1 MIPDFKEVFIFPT
14 QRKAETLKSRPLRVL
29 QRSLMT
35 EIEMEMHCD
44 HISEQF
50 QFSGLNDAMCNFE
63 RRAEQTRHANASP
76 FSGLM
81 RNRGTR
87 GQAR

>member
-14 QRKAETLKSRPLRVL
+14 QRKAETLKSRLLRVL
-29 QRSLMT
+29 QRIIT

-50 QFSGLNDAMCNFE
+50 QFSGLNDAMCNLE
-63 RRAEQTRHANASP
+63 
-76 FSGLM
+76 
-81 RNRGTR
+81 
-87 GQAR
+87 

>member
-29 QRSLMT
+29 QRI
-35 EIEMEMHCD
+35 IEMEMHCD

-50 QFSGLNDAMCNFE
+50 QFSGLNDAMCNLE
-63 RRAEQTRHANASP
+63 
-76 FSGLM
+76 
-81 RNRGTR
+81 
-87 GQAR
+87 